1 GSAPKFLIFYWVAG
15 LESQMILTQPSS
27 MSASPGLTFNI
38 PCQMNSGYSI
48 NSERARWYQQKPGGA
63 PRFLYHY
70 YTSTDQGRGTGVP
83 ERFSVSPDA
92 SQNLWNLVINGVQV
106 EDDAVYYCSSWDYK
120 LTGHTV
126 IDFNEE
132 LRQKPFACHA
142 KSGSRR

>member
-1 GSAPKFLIFYWVAG
+1 MWWTYSVLFLGWLFSG

-27 MSASPGLTFNI
+27 MSASPGVTFNI
-38 PCQMNSGYSI
+38 PCRMNTGYSI
-48 NSERARWYQQKPGGA
+48 NSERARWYQQKPGGV

-92 SQNLWNLVINGVQV
+92 SQNLWNLVISGVQM
-106 EDDAVYYCSSWDYK
+106 EDDAVYYCASWDYK

-132 LRQKPFACHA
+132 LR
-142 KSGSRR
+142 